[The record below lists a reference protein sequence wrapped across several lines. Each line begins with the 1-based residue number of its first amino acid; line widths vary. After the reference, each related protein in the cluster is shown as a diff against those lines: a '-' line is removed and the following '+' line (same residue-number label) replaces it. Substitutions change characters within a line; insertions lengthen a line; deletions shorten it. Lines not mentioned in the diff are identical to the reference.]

1 MNLVRQMGGQTGTM
15 ARMLPDGRR
24 QHLQHGPIDLIVEAF
39 GSAAD
44 IRRAHDQA
52 RAAFEPVLHD
62 LVCELSLLRSP
73 VGDAPKGAIA
83 QAMWAATLP
92 FAPEFITPM
101 AAVAG
106 SVADHVLAAMLEG
119 NTLSRAYVNNGGDIA
134 IHLAE
139 GTFTLGIC
147 DNPDTGEAGGTVT
160 LVPEDH
166 IRGIA
171 TSGWRGRSFSLGIAD
186 AVTVLA
192 KNAASADA
200 AATMIANRVDLPG
213 SAKIR
218 REKAA
223 DIQPDSDLGER
234 NVVTGVQPLTADEI
248 DEALERGED
257 AAKDYNARGL
267 IHAAYL
273 ALAGDRRT
281 VSRTIRDKGIGGRT
295 AHA

>member
-1 MNLVRQMGGQTGTM
+1 MV
-15 ARMLPDGRR
+15 RMLPDGRR
-24 QHLQHGPIDLIVEAF
+24 LHLQHGPIDLIVEAF
-39 GSAAD
+39 GPEAG

-52 RAAFEPVLHD
+52 RTAFEPVLQD
-62 LVCELSLLRSP
+62 LVDELPYLRSP
-73 VGDAPKGAIA
+73 VGDAPIGTVA
-83 QAMWAATLP
+83 QSMWAATLP

-106 SVADHVLAAMLEG
+106 SIADHILTAMLEG

-134 IHLAE
+134 LHLAE
-139 GTFTLGIC
+139 GAFTIGIC
-147 DNPDTGEAGGTVT
+147 DNPETGVSGGTVT
-160 LVPEDH
+160 LLPEDH
-166 IRGIA
+166 IGGIA

-213 SAKIR
+213 SSKIR
-218 REKAA
+218 RQKATE
-223 DIQPDSDLGER
+223 IQPDSDLDER
-234 NVVTGVQPLTADEI
+234 QIVTGVRPLTADEI
-248 DEALERGED
+248 EEALERGKT
-257 AAKDYNARGL
+257 AALDYNARGL

-281 VSRTIRDKGIGGRT
+281 VSTTTHDTGIEGRT